1 MKNEKFVGCDSK
13 GEGRNLHGMFRR
25 SFDVSGE
32 VCEATLN
39 LFADSV
45 YELYVNGQYVEFG
58 PARFD
63 PRFPEIDTHDLKPH
77 LREGRNVIAV
87 LVKHF
92 GCTVYRA
99 MPARAGLFASG
110 AIDLA
115 DGTAIPLHTPSGWK
129 AMRSA
134 AYKPSAVKQSFSLEP
149 MEVFE
154 QAKEPSHWREA
165 TFDDS
170 NWADATVLD
179 AQDSWGEMSPRS
191 IPFMSGKAVSPER
204 VLRLSPLKS
213 EEQIVSFSVPAHYW
227 YEFNF
232 DPAGRSAFKGFL
244 FYTAIYSPEAQSVSA
259 GLFWGEHWLNG
270 KLLDAGKPAVGSALR
285 IDREL
290 SLQKGWNLFFG
301 KTDIYSDVVDFY
313 LALPADAGLVVNAD
327 QSLDGDVLFR
337 RTGVLRTEEYDALG
351 GDDALPFDAETLAR
365 VSKDWKTVRSEDAA
379 NNPARER
386 GWDQFGEDAPCGSV
400 DDLTGRVFTQKEF
413 PDGFALELDIGAMRL
428 LKPEIDIVGV
438 AGAIVDFSFSE
449 FLSDTGRVQATSGH
463 QYLPAARAVCSNDR
477 LQWSPMQPHGFRY
490 LVITVRNPKG
500 DVKLNRLALR
510 SAEYPVD
517 EIGEFSC
524 SDPLLNDIWAMCKRT
539 EMTDMEDAYIDCPGR
554 ERGMYIRDTIIQY
567 HNNLALF
574 GDHKLMRRCLKLYGK
589 SNTPDGKFRV
599 CFPLD
604 KDYSIAD
611 FSLNMVEGFWEYL
624 QKTGDLS
631 VVRECWSNILENMKW
646 FHDLSDE
653 RDDGLLDADWPKNRG
668 IFSSYG
674 GMHGDNQS
682 DMRRDGVNTV
692 FTAMYLSALRSAEQ
706 MAALLKD
713 PVVEA
718 DSRKRYEH
726 VKASINQLCWDEKT
740 GAYANTTDLK
750 NFSPQAS
757 IMAVRA
763 GVPDA
768 EQTEK
773 LRAFMQKE
781 VAHLFSNGRNPDDGV
796 VVSPHFCFYLFDALY
811 RLDLPDLAE
820 NLMREGWSWMMSL
833 GTKTCT
839 EFFSRNGSWCH
850 AWSASPA
857 YYLSKNALGV
867 QISDDPDCDDVE
879 IRVQT
884 ALEWAEGTYPH
895 PKGPVHIKWHAE
907 NGVRVFDRIDV
918 PDGVKITMCD

>member
-1 MKNEKFVGCDSK
+1 MNSGKFVWCDSK

-25 SFDVSGE
+25 SFDVSGD
-32 VCEATLN
+32 VREATLN

-45 YELYVNGQYVEFG
+45 YELYINGQYIEFG

-63 PRFPEIDTHDLKPH
+63 PRFPEFDVHNLKPY

-92 GCTVYRA
+92 GCVVYRA
-99 MPARAGLFASG
+99 MPARAGLFSSG
-110 AIDLA
+110 SIDLD
-115 DGTAIPLHTPSGWK
+115 DGSSISLDTPSDWK
-129 AMRSA
+129 AMCSS
-134 AYKPSAVKQSFSLEP
+134 AYKASAVKLSFSLEP
-149 MEVFE
+149 MEVLE
-154 QAKEPSHWREA
+154 QAKEPKGWRET

-170 NWADATVLD
+170 SWAAATVLD
-179 AQDSWGEMSPRS
+179 DQNSWGELSPRS
-191 IPFMSGKAVSPER
+191 IPFMSGAEVAAVEVRR
-204 VLRLSPLKS
+204 VSPLKQ
-213 EEQIVSFSVPAHYW
+213 EEQIFSFSVPAYYW

-232 DPAGRSAFKGFL
+232 NPEAKKAFKAFL

-270 KLLDAGKPAVGSALR
+270 EALEAGTPPKGASLR
-285 IDREL
+285 IDRTL
-290 SLQKGWNLFFG
+290 LLKKGWNLLFG
-301 KTDIYSDVVDFY
+301 KTDVYSDVVDFY
-313 LALPADAGLVVNAD
+313 LALPLDAGLVVNAD
-327 QSLDGDVLFR
+327 QSMDGDVLFR

-351 GDDALPFDAETLAR
+351 GEDALPFDAETLAR
-365 VSKDWKTVRSEDAA
+365 VSKDWKPVRSEDAA

-386 GWDQFGEDAPCGSV
+386 GWDSFGDDAPCGSF
-400 DDLTGRVFTQKEF
+400 DELKGRVFEQKEF
-413 PDGFALELDIGAMRL
+413 PDGFALELDLGAMRL
-428 LKPEIDIVGV
+428 LKPKIDIEGV
-438 AGAIVDFSFSE
+438 AGATVDLSFSE
-449 FLSDTGRVQATSGH
+449 FLTDTDRVQASWGH
-463 QYLPAARAVCSNDR
+463 QYLPATRVVCSDER

-490 LVITVRNPKG
+490 LVLTVRNPKG
-500 DVKLNRLALR
+500 DVKLNRISFR
-510 SAEYPVD
+510 SAEYPVE

-574 GDHKLMRRCLKLYGK
+574 GDHKLMRRCLALYGK
-589 SNTPDGKFRV
+589 SNTPDGKFRA
-599 CFPLD
+599 CFPLE

-611 FSLNMVEGFWEYL
+611 FSLNMVEGFWNYV

-646 FHDLSDE
+646 FNDLSDE

-668 IFSSYG
+668 IYSPYG

-682 DMRRDGVNTV
+682 EMRRDGVNTV
-692 FTAMYLSALRSAEQ
+692 FTAMYLSALHAAAE
-706 MAALLKD
+706 MAALLND
-713 PVVEA
+713 HDVEL
-718 DSRKRYEH
+718 DSIKRYEH
-726 VKASINQLCWDEKT
+726 VKASMNQLCWDEKI

-757 IMAVRA
+757 IMAIRA
-763 GVPDA
+763 GVPTLG
-768 EQTEK
+768 QTEK
-773 LRAFMQKE
+773 LRAYMQKE

-796 VVSPHFCFYLFDALY
+796 TVSPHFCFYLFDALY
-811 RLDLPDLAE
+811 QLDLPELAE
-820 NLMREGWSWMMSL
+820 NLMREGWGWMMTL

-839 EFFSRNGSWCH
+839 EFFKTNGSWCH

-867 QISDDPDCDDVE
+867 QISDDPNCDDIK
-879 IRVQT
+879 IRVQSS
-884 ALEWAEGTYPH
+884 LENAEGTYPH
-895 PKGPVHIKWHAE
+895 PKGPVHIKWHME
-907 NGVRVFDRIDV
+907 NGERIFDRIEV
-918 PDGVKITMCD
+918 PDGVNII

>member
-1 MKNEKFVGCDSK
+1 MKSGKFVGCDSK

-25 SFDVSGE
+25 SFEVSGD
-32 VCEATLN
+32 VREATLN

-45 YELYVNGQYVEFG
+45 YELYVNGHYIEFG

-63 PRFPEIDTHDLKPH
+63 PRFPEFDVHDLKPH

-92 GCTVYRA
+92 GCIVFRA

-110 AIDLA
+110 SIDLA
-115 DGTAIPLHTPSGWK
+115 AGTAISLNTPSGWK

-149 MEVFE
+149 MEVFS
-154 QAKEPSHWREA
+154 QAKEPTGWREA

-170 NWADATVLD
+170 SWADATVLD
-179 AQDSWGEMSPRS
+179 AQDSWGALSPRS
-191 IPFMSGKAVSPER
+191 IPFMSGEAVLPER
-204 VLRLSPLKS
+204 VLRVSPLNC

-232 DPAGRSAFKGFL
+232 DPAARKAFKAFL
-244 FYTAIYSPEAQSVSA
+244 FYTAIYSPKAQSVSA

-270 KLLDAGKPAVGSALR
+270 EWLDAGKPATGSDLR
-285 IDREL
+285 IDHEL

-327 QSLDGDVLFR
+327 QSMGGDVHFR
-337 RTGVLRTEEYDALG
+337 RTEVLRTEEYNALG

-365 VSKDWKTVRSEDAA
+365 VSKDWKTVRSADAA

-386 GWDQFGEDAPCGSV
+386 DWDRFGADAPCGSV
-400 DDLTGRVFTQKEF
+400 NELTGRIFTKKEF

-438 AGAIVDFSFSE
+438 AGATVDLSFSE
-449 FLSDTGRVQATSGH
+449 FLSDDGRVQPVTGH
-463 QYLPAARAVCSNDR
+463 QYLPAARAVCSRDR

-490 LVITVRNPKG
+490 LVLTVRNPKG
-500 DVKLNRLALR
+500 DVKLNRLSFR
-510 SAEYPVD
+510 SAEYPVE

-524 SDPLLNDIWAMCKRT
+524 SDPLLNDIWVLCKRT

-589 SNTPDGKFRV
+589 SNAPDGKFRA
-599 CFPLD
+599 CFPLE
-604 KDYSIAD
+604 KDYTIPD
-611 FSLNMVEGFWEYL
+611 FSLNMVEGFLDYL
-624 QKTGDLS
+624 QQTGDLS
-631 VVRECWSNILENMKW
+631 IVRECWPNILENMKW
-646 FHDLSDE
+646 FHGLSDE
-653 RDDGLLDADWPKNRG
+653 REDGLLDADWPTKRG
-668 IFSSYG
+668 FFSPYG
-674 GMHGDNQS
+674 GVHGDNQS
-682 DMRRDGVNTV
+682 NMRRDGVNAI
-692 FTAMYLSALRSAEQ
+692 FTAMYLSALQAAAE
-706 MAALLKD
+706 MAALLED
-713 PVVEA
+713 REVET
-718 DSRKRYEH
+718 DSLKRYAH
-726 VKASINQLCWDEKT
+726 VKSSMNQFCWDEAK
-740 GAYANTTDLK
+740 GAYADTTDRE
-750 NFSPQAS
+750 NVSPQAS
-757 IMAVRA
+757 IMAIRA
-763 GVPDA
+763 GVPSIGKMK
-768 EQTEK
+768 K
-773 LRAFMQKE
+773 LRAFMQTE
-781 VAHLFSNGRNPDDGV
+781 VRSLFSNGRNPDDGV

-811 RLDLPDLAE
+811 QLDLPELAE

-833 GTKTCT
+833 DTKTCT
-839 EFFSRNGSWCH
+839 EFFSLEGSWCH

-867 QISDDPDCDDVE
+867 QISDDPNSDDVE
-879 IRVQT
+879 IRVQS

-895 PKGPVHIKWHAE
+895 PKGPIHIKWHTE
-907 NGVRVFDRIDV
+907 NGVRIFDRVEV
-918 PDGVKITMCD
+918 PDGVNII